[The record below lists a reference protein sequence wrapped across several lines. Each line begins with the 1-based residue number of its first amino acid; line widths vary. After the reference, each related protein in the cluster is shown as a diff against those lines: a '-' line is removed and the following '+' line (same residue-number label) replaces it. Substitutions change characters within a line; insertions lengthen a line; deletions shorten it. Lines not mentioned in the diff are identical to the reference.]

1 MQSGQ
6 SKARLSFGISEWGC
20 VTAFSDQI
28 RHGSRLSPFCRG
40 EIKAGQIGVCRA
52 GFEWNR
58 GGGVWQSRFSSCT
71 LIPPAGLRELI

>member
-28 RHGSRLSPFCRG
+28 RHGSRLSPFCREKSKPVKSG
-40 EIKAGQIGVCRA
+40 FVGPVLNRTEAEGSGRA
-52 GFEWNR
+52 DLQ
-58 GGGVWQSRFSSCT
+58 VV
-71 LIPPAGLRELI
+71 P

>member
-52 GFEWNR
+52 GFE
-58 GGGVWQSRFSSCT
+58 
-71 LIPPAGLRELI
+71 